1 MAPKKKE
8 KNLKRSNIITLKL
21 TDIELAVISNK
32 IIPILLHAFF
42 LNISVLH
49 SYVVISDRKGNIML
63 HKLIFLDSNR
73 DSNGLIYGFQTGDQL
88 LHTGGAAALHLIAD
102 MSVGFQ
108 CERSGTVT

>member
-1 MAPKKKE
+1 
-8 KNLKRSNIITLKL
+8 
-21 TDIELAVISNK
+21 
-32 IIPILLHAFF
+32 
-42 LNISVLH
+42 
-49 SYVVISDRKGNIML
+49 ML